1 MDKLK
6 VFQIA
11 TVGLLLLNIV
21 LMAFIFFSPPP
32 RGGGKPPR
40 AVEHFGFDE
49 VQNEQF
55 RKLVKVHQRQMRTTN
70 DRQSELLQ
78 TYFLQLTTDSAA
90 TPDPLPPGVAT
101 LEQEKIN
108 STYQHFLDIKKTLR
122 PEQQAAFPG
131 FIDNMLQ
138 RILLKKSK
146 NPPPPP
152 RD

>member
-11 TVGLLLLNIV
+11 TVGLLLLNII
-21 LMAFIFFSPPP
+21 LMAFIFLARPP

-40 AVEHFGFDE
+40 AAERLGLDE
-49 VQNEQF
+49 VQNDQF
-55 RKLVKVHQRQMRTTN
+55 RELAKAHQRQMRTTN
-70 DRQSELLQ
+70 DRQTELLQ
-78 TYFLQLTTDSAA
+78 AYFLQLTTDSAA
-90 TPDPLPPGVAT
+90 TPGPLPAGVAT

-108 STYQHFLDIKKTLR
+108 STYQHFLEIKKILR

-146 NPPPPP
+146 NRPPPP